1 MVNQPCSH
9 LCYMLKRGDLQ
20 PLNADGAICWVWT
33 AMVKFTNIVCFQPWF
48 FSMPLFEIMTLLNF
62 HRALSSSCLP
72 GCILPE
78 ILLVFPYTFLNWL
91 VRTTLTLLL
100 ICLSV
105 GKLVIQCSWMLITI
119 RTVQL
124 KNYFFSVPSI
134 IWKYRVDYAWGAF
147 HFVGWKYKIIPK
159 EKKGSISCMNTQP
172 QAKYIYIYN
181 ILKYISQNY
190 IFS

>member
-9 LCYMLKRGDLQ
+9 LCYMLKRGDF
-20 PLNADGAICWVWT
+20 LNADVANCWVWT

-48 FSMPLFEIMTLLNF
+48 FSMPPFEIMTLLNF

-124 KNYFFSVPSI
+124 TNYFFAVPSM

-147 HFVGWKYKIIPK
+147 HFVGWKYIIIPK
-159 EKKGSISCMNTQP
+159 EKKVVSLVWIPSHKQNT
-172 QAKYIYIYN
+172 YIYI
-181 ILKYISQNY
+181 
-190 IFS
+190 